1 MAQRPMEAAGAV
13 DAQNAPTAPWKTRR
27 RVSTATTGTFTENRG
42 LECYPCSR
50 FTLLPMFP
58 AAHGHSDTH
67 EFLGILDDPRA
78 PSEYASRQLDGHEC
92 ITSLGIHRH

>member
-1 MAQRPMEAAGAV
+1 MARRPMEAAGAV

-27 RVSTATTGTFTENRG
+27 RVSHSYHRRSHRNRG

-58 AAHGHSDTH
+58 AAH
-67 EFLGILDDPRA
+67 LK
-78 PSEYASRQLDGHEC
+78 SENFFRTAWGNSAKANCALLKR
-92 ITSLGIHRH
+92 